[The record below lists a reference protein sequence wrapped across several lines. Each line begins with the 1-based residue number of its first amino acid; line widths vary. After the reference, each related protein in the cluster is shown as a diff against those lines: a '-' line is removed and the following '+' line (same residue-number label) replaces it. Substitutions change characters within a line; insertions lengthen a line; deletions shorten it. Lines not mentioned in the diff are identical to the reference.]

1 MCSSHQHQ
9 DSHQSDRVHDADAL
23 AFRVDDMTCGH
34 CAGTIK
40 KAIESVLPG
49 VEVNANPESKVVSV
63 KGAAEFSKLREIVTA
78 AGYTPSEAPI
88 HA

>member
-1 MCSSHQHQ
+1 MCQDHQHQ
-9 DSHQSDRVHDADAL
+9 HDHKADHAPDSNAL
-23 AFRVDDMTCGH
+23 TFRVDDMTCGH

-49 VEVNANPESKVVSV
+49 VEVSANPESKIVSV
-63 KGAAEFSKLREIVTA
+63 KGAAEFSKLREIVSA
-78 AGYTPSEAPI
+78 AGYTPSAAPV